1 MKRMIVLICIALIL
15 IVTDIIFSKHY
26 IDKKPEKP
34 MLLLDSIY
42 YQILA
47 LEIEH
52 PKIVYSQALLESGYA
67 TSPLFVNN
75 HNLFGMKESGQRAT
89 TSNVI
94 INEYKYYPNW
104 RESIIDYALLQMAFY
119 KGLTRDEYYNKLRQT
134 YANDSLYIH
143 KIKRIEENL
152 KY

>member
-1 MKRMIVLICIALIL
+1 MCMALVLVLSEIM
-15 IVTDIIFSKHY
+15 FSKHY
-26 IDKKPEKP
+26 IDKKLEKP

-52 PKIVYSQALLESGYA
+52 PRIVYSQALLESGFA
-67 TSPLFVNN
+67 TSPLFINN

-119 KGLTRDEYYNKLRQT
+119 KGLTEDEYYKKLQQT
-134 YANDSLYIH
+134 YAVDSFYIQR
-143 KIKRIEENL
+143 IKRIEENL